1 MNWAVLSLSLVVSL
15 SFLLATAGLYMSVN
29 VALKDT
35 KVPILRRQEPDISKI
50 KEAFSKVFPESKLP
64 KKVITGTGPTPGSV
78 SLDIE
83 LLGTSVGVKSMA
95 LLKVGKRTLVLGE
108 GQSKEGIKL
117 IKVYKKSAV
126 VEVGDKEIELTLKP
140 RRRDRSAPDRSYT
153 GKTPSAEFRISRRE
167 LERITKDPGIMFR
180 QIRLVPYVK
189 NGRTEGFMFEWVKPG
204 SLFYKAGLRKGDI
217 LLSINNM
224 TIQSGEDAFRLLQ
237 ILRNEPNLRVVVL
250 RNGQRREINI
260 RIE

>member
-1 MNWAVLSLSLVVSL
+1 MNWAVLSLPLVVSI

-29 VALKDT
+29 LALKDT
-35 KVPILRRQEPDISKI
+35 KVPTLRRQEPDISKI

-64 KKVITGTGPTPGSV
+64 KKVITGTGPTSRSV

-117 IKVYKKSAV
+117 IKVSKKSAV
-126 VEVGDKEIELTLKP
+126 VEVGDKEIELKLKP
-140 RRRDRSAPDRSYT
+140 GRRNSSTPDRSYA
-153 GKTPSAEFRISRRE
+153 GRTPSAEFRISRRE

-250 RNGQRREINI
+250 RNGQKKEINI